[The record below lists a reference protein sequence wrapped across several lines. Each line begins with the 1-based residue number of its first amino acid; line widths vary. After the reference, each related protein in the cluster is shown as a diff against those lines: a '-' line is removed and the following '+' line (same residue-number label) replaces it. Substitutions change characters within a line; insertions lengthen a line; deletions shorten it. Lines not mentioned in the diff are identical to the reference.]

1 MHIFRH
7 RTRGHMHIFR
17 HRTRGTHAQ
26 FRTKGQGD
34 TCTNSDIG
42 TLEVVVVL
50 EAQKIHVIV

>member
-26 FRTKGQGD
+26 IRTKGQGD
-34 TCTNSDIG
+34 TCTNSDKGTFSDIG
-42 TLEVVVVL
+42 TLEVVVVI
-50 EAQKIHVIV
+50 KP